1 MPDMLQ
7 WSKKNGNDK
16 CMDRMSSTK
25 GKRWMAALC
34 GIGVLF
40 AAGGCAS
47 KEDRA
52 LYQRI
57 HQRSP
62 ELRTLQQSEKV
73 VFSEGEED
81 GTILLATYLP
91 EEDAGGESFVIAV
104 HPEGSV
110 PVGRFTLQGKAPT
123 GLRKIRH
130 GDLPPQLAGT
140 IPPWFAVYRLRFPEM
155 SGKRFIL
162 HVAGPGGSSREIPF
176 YKGPK
181 YLVTKPKF

>member
-1 MPDMLQ
+1 MLQ
-7 WSKKNGNDK
+7 WFKKNGNDDR
-16 CMDRMSSTK
+16 MDRMSSKT
-25 GKRWMAALC
+25 GKIWIAALC

-40 AAGGCAS
+40 AAVGCAS

-62 ELRTLQQSEKV
+62 ELRTLQQSEKI
-73 VFSEGEED
+73 VFPGGEED

-91 EEDAGGESFVIAV
+91 EEKSQGENFVIALY
-104 HPEGSV
+104 PEGSI

-123 GLRKIRH
+123 DLRKIRRS
-130 GDLPPQLAGT
+130 DLPPRLAGT
-140 IPPWFAVYRLRFPEM
+140 IPSWFSVYRLRFPKVE
-155 SGKRFIL
+155 GKRLIL
-162 HVAGPGGSSREIPF
+162 HVTGPGEESREIPF

>member
-1 MPDMLQ
+1 
-7 WSKKNGNDK
+7 
-16 CMDRMSSTK
+16 
-25 GKRWMAALC
+25 MAALC

-52 LYQRI
+52 LYRRI
-57 HQRSP
+57 RQRSP

-73 VFSEGEED
+73 VFPEESEAG

-91 EEDAGGESFVIAV
+91 QEGAGSESFVIAV
-104 HPEGSV
+104 HPDGSV
-110 PVGRFTLQGKAPT
+110 PVERFTLQGKAPT
-123 GLRKIRH
+123 GFRKIRREE
-130 GDLPPQLAGT
+130 LPPQLAGT

-155 SGKRFIL
+155 SDKRFIL
-162 HVAGPGGSSREIPF
+162 HVAGPGEADREIPF
-176 YKGPK
+176 CKGPK

>member
-1 MPDMLQ
+1 
-7 WSKKNGNDK
+7 
-16 CMDRMSSTK
+16 MDRMSLKK
-25 GKRWMAALC
+25 GKSWIAVFC

-47 KEDRA
+47 KKDRA

-62 ELRTLQQSEKV
+62 ELRALQQSEKV

-81 GTILLATYLP
+81 GAILLVTYLP
-91 EEDAGGESFVIAV
+91 KEDGGGESFVIAA
-104 HPEGSV
+104 HPDGSV
-110 PVGRFTLQGKAPT
+110 PVGRFTLQGKAPAE
-123 GLRKIRH
+123 LRRIRH
-130 GDLPPQLAGT
+130 GDLPPQLAET
-140 IPPWFAVYRLRFPEM
+140 IPPWFAVYRLRFPAM

-162 HVAGPGGSSREIPF
+162 RVAGPGEASREIPF